1 MKRLYF
7 GTDGVRGLYGSAAMN
22 EDFAWR
28 LGAAA
33 GRWLKA
39 VKGVPSGQVVIG
51 RDTRAS
57 GPALAQ
63 TRKSCSPMLPAKPL
77 RL

>member
-33 GRWLKA
+33 G
-39 VKGVPSGQVVIG
+39 QG
-51 RDTRAS
+51 RA
-57 GPALAQ
+57 P
-63 TRKSCSPMLPAKPL
+63 
-77 RL
+77 